1 MVLGIGDDCA
11 IVRPRG
17 ASEDWLYT
25 TDMLIEGTHFLRAT
39 HAAADVG
46 WKALARGLSDIAAM
60 GGEARFCLLS
70 LAVAGWVDTRWI
82 DGFYRGLLALAERAG
97 TALIG
102 GDLARTDRVM
112 CDIVVAGVVARGKA
126 LRRDGARAGDA
137 IYVSGTLGGSA
148 LGLASG
154 RGKAWTRHKRPEP
167 RLELGR
173 FLRAGVGATAA
184 MDLSDGLSLDLHR
197 LCAASG
203 AAVARRLRRRRCS
216 RELTLEQALHGG
228 EDYELLFTA
237 PARGTRTD
245 AFRGLPLT
253 RIGTMRRRLK
263 AGCGVERRTAAAT
276 RLRPPAIHMT
286 LPDPKPV
293 LDLIEAFPALEDD
306 VRRAIDG
313 RIRTRC
319 MKVRRRRQNCAL
331 RLTANAD
338 AAMGRLLDGCAALG
352 LLQKVDGVVQE

>member
-1 MVLGIGDDCA
+1 MNEPDLIEKLRGRVTLPRAAGVVLGIGDDCA

-70 LAVAGWVDTRWI
+70 LAAAGWVDTRWI

-203 AAVARRLRRRRCS
+203 VRAEITAPPVFRGA
-216 RELTLEQALHGG
+216 TLEQALHGG

-237 PARGTRTD
+237 PARVRVPD

-253 RIGTMRRRLK
+253 RIGTMRK
-263 AGCGVERRTAAAT
+263 GPAGAVELNGAPLPPLGYDH
-276 RLRPPAIHMT
+276 LRSI
-286 LPDPKPV
+286 
-293 LDLIEAFPALEDD
+293 
-306 VRRAIDG
+306 
-313 RIRTRC
+313 
-319 MKVRRRRQNCAL
+319 
-331 RLTANAD
+331 
-338 AAMGRLLDGCAALG
+338 
-352 LLQKVDGVVQE
+352 